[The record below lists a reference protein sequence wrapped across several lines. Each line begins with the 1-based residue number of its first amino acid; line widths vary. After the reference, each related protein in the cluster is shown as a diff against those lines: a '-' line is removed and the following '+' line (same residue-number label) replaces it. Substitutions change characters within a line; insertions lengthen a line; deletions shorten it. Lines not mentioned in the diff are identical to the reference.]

1 MTVYSV
7 TTETTDITK
16 ATRSLPSREGQ
27 NERTDKEPLNAR
39 GAEVHFALGRDGHA
53 LGHQPYGGAG
63 TRAAFPLAAAA
74 AGGRDFRHAGG
85 GAFEREHQPARA
97 GRGADRARGGCVGGP
112 AGAFCCVEGGGGEVV
127 EWLGVGEAR
136 GGGV

>member
-74 AGGRDFRHAGG
+74 AGGRDFRHACGWRVVLQRQPTPASM
-85 GAFEREHQPARA
+85 GAARSA
-97 GRGADRARGGCVGGP
+97 GRRACGP
-112 AGAFCCVEGGGGEVV
+112 
-127 EWLGVGEAR
+127 
-136 GGGV
+136 

>member
-27 NERTDKEPLNAR
+27 NETTDKELLNTR

-63 TRAAFPLAAAA
+63 TRAAFPIAAAA
-74 AGGRDFRHAGG
+74 ARGRDFRHAGG
-85 GAFEREHQPARA
+85 GAFECEHQPARA
-97 GRGADRARGGCVGGP
+97 ARVADRARGARVGGP
-112 AGAFCCVEGGGGEVV
+112 AGPFCIDQG
-127 EWLGVGEAR
+127 
-136 GGGV
+136 

>member
-97 GRGADRARGGCVGGP
+97 ARVADRARGACVGGP
-112 AGAFCCVEGGGGEVV
+112 GGGCWRERGRVGEVAG
-127 EWLGVGEAR
+127 LVGE
-136 GGGV
+136 